1 MDVFDSMGLSVAEM
15 LVPWIAILVSI
26 SAAFWFKD
34 FATNLMQGLKLDLIL
49 PLTRAIVLLS
59 TVMML

>member
-1 MDVFDSMGLSVAEM
+1 MELFDSMGLSVAEM

-34 FATNLMQGLKLDLIL
+34 FATNFMQGLKQK
-49 PLTRAIVLLS
+49 PNESLLFIP
-59 TVMML
+59 VHMLMHT